1 MTLFPALDQ
10 SSNFQIS
17 EPKSVL
23 DITSPSTVSRSLLFI
38 DSGVAD
44 AQTLLNGASGV
55 EVHLLRSGQDAVA
68 QITQTLLGRS
78 GIESLQIVSHGRS
91 GALQLGET
99 WLDRQSLPGYVGALK
114 SWGAAL
120 SEDADILL
128 YGCNVAQNAAGQS
141 FVNLLAQATGA
152 DVAAS
157 DDLTGSAA
165 LGGDWDLEYATGAI
179 EAALA
184 TQSYNGVLVSPVI
197 ALPGATIAY
206 LENAAATV
214 IDPTATVSDLD
225 SANFNTGKLTVRFS
239 ANGTSDDR
247 LSIRNE
253 GAGATQINLDGREIY
268 YGSNKIGSFTGGI
281 GTANLVVTFN
291 AAATPNIAQAL
302 VRNISYANVSQTP
315 SVLDRT
321 VEFVVTD
328 GSGGISTAVTKT
340 IKVTSDI
347 DGAISGSTTVLY
359 DGTTGKTPDQT
370 GAAPGGPW
378 FFYQDTKLLT
388 GGTVTKTVVTN
399 GSKLDSDNG
408 IYAGYTNYSP
418 NLTNPT
424 APKLDVNPNFPVLD
438 RTQGYT
444 FNFKVQLNSETTRTA
459 GANKDGEGLDDRA
472 GFSVILLSSDKKGIE
487 LGFWSDRIWAQE
499 DGTTQKDPSL
509 EPTNSNPFRTFFT
522 QAEGAAFNT
531 TVATDYNLTIV
542 GDTYTLSSVGGSTIL
557 SGKLRDYS
565 AFKPQVLPPVT
576 PPNPYNL
583 ANFVF
588 LGDNTPQAGA
598 AFTLERAAIVRN
610 TNPQVPQADV
620 LLRNPGSG
628 DVRILGL
635 SQNQIAASELIKALD
650 GTVVSPGADWK
661 LVTGKSDLN
670 GDGIRDLVWFNSG
683 SGESAVWYMQKGNT
697 GLSNIIG
704 SASLVY
710 LPNAQK
716 SLQVAPGWQLT
727 AVENLLGDSRPEFL
741 WEERGTGS
749 TAIWQLD
756 IASNGRTDINL
767 AGSAFVTLNGATI
780 QTGGIASGWKIAGL
794 GNFTVN
800 SSTKD
805 ILWFNEKTTETAVWQ
820 LDGTAIVGSGFV
832 NSLGKPL
839 TPVGWR
845 PVAVANLDGVGLD
858 EIVWQSGTTVA
869 VWNLGSNYEVTNRS
883 VILSQSLV
891 AGEQVQALADLNLDG
906 SLDLVVRQ
914 KASDVGGISIY
925 YLNKAT
931 FQLAIPT
938 QFLVEPPATTAY
950 SVGDR
955 RFDIID
961 AVDLGGPLVTLNLG

>member
-1 MTLFPALDQ
+1 MTIFAALDQ
-10 SSNFQIS
+10 SSSLQIPA
-17 EPKSVL
+17 PKSVL
-23 DITSPSTVSRSLLFI
+23 DITSSSQVSRSLLFI

-44 AQTLLNGASGV
+44 VQTLVNGASGA
-55 EVHLLRSGQDAVA
+55 EVHLLRSGEDAIA
-68 QITQTLLGRS
+68 QITQTLMGRS
-78 GIESLQIVSHGRS
+78 GIESLQLVSHGRS

-99 WLDRQSLPGYVGALK
+99 WLDSQSLSGYVGALK

-120 SEDADILL
+120 SASADILL
-128 YGCNVAQNAAGQS
+128 YGCNLAQGLAGRG
-141 FVNLLAQATGA
+141 FANLLAQATGA

-179 EAALA
+179 ETTLA
-184 TQSYNGVLVSPVI
+184 TQTYNGVLVSPVI
-197 ALPGATIAY
+197 ALPGAAIAY

-214 IDPTATVSDLD
+214 IDPTATVSDVD

-239 ANGTSDDR
+239 ANGTNDDR
-247 LSIRNE
+247 LIIRNE
-253 GAGATQINLDGREIY
+253 GTGATQINLDGREIY

-291 AAATPNIAQAL
+291 ATATPTIAQAL

-315 SVLDRT
+315 SVADRT

-328 GSGGISTAVTKT
+328 GSGGTSTAVTKT
-340 IKVTSDI
+340 IKVTSEI

-359 DGTTGKTPDQT
+359 DGTTAKTPDQT
-370 GAAPGGPW
+370 GAAPNGLW
-378 FFYQDTKLLT
+378 FFYRDTQQLT
-388 GGTVTKTVVTN
+388 GGTATKTVVAN

-418 NLTNPT
+418 NLTNPF

-459 GANKDGEGLDDRA
+459 GANKDGEGPDDRA

-487 LGFWSDRIWAQE
+487 LGFWNDRIWAQE

-509 EPTNSNPFRTFFT
+509 EPTSNNPFRTFFT

-542 GDTYTLSSVGGSTIL
+542 GDTYTLSSIGGSTIL
-557 SGKLRDYS
+557 SGRLRDYS
-565 AFKPQVLPPVT
+565 AFKPQVLGPVT

-610 TNPQVPQADV
+610 TNPQVPQADL
-620 LLRNPGSG
+620 LLRNSGSG
-628 DVRILGL
+628 EVRILGL
-635 SQNQIAASELIKALD
+635 SQNQIANTESIQTT
-650 GTVVSPGADWK
+650 GGVVINPGPDWK
-661 LVTGKSDLN
+661 LVTGKADMN
-670 GDGIRDLVWFNSG
+670 GDGIRDLVWFNSVTT
-683 SGESAVWYMQKGNT
+683 ESAVWYMQKGNT

-704 SASLVY
+704 SASFVY
-710 LPNAQK
+710 LPNGQDSFK
-716 SLQVAPGWQLT
+716 VGQGWQLT
-727 AVENLLGDSRPEFL
+727 AVENFLGDSRPEFL
-741 WEERGTGS
+741 WEERNTGS

-756 IASNGRTDINL
+756 IASNSRTDINL
-767 AGSAFVTLNGATI
+767 TGSAFVTFNGATV
-780 QTGGIASGWKIAGL
+780 QTGGIGSGWRIAGL
-794 GNFTVN
+794 GSFTVN

-805 ILWFNEKTTETAVWQ
+805 ILWFNEKTAETAVWQ
-820 LDGTAIVGSGFV
+820 LDGTAIVGADFI
-832 NSLGKPL
+832 NSLGERLK
-839 TPVGWR
+839 PVGWR
-845 PVAVANLDGVGLD
+845 PVAVGNLDGVGLD
-858 EIVWQSGTTVA
+858 EIVWQNGTAVA
-869 VWNLGSNYEVTNRS
+869 VWNLGSNYAVTNKS
-883 VILSQSLV
+883 VILSQGLA

-925 YLNKAT
+925 SLNKTT

-938 QFLVEPPATTAY
+938 QFLVQPPATTAY

-961 AVDLGGPLVTLNLG
+961 AVDLGGSLVTPNLA